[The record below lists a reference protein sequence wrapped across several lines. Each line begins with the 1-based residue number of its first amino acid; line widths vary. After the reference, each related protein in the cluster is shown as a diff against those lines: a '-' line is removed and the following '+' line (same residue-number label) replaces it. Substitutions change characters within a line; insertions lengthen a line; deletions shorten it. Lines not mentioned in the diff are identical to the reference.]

1 MHAETIFK
9 FDQQGD
15 KTSSIKDNDETR
27 EFFDTT
33 LTSVRY
39 EGINQTTSAI
49 FSSSEEE
56 R

>member
-1 MHAETIFK
+1 MN
-9 FDQQGD
+9 
-15 KTSSIKDNDETR
+15 KTGSIKDNDEIR

-33 LTSVRY
+33 QTPVRY

-56 R
+56 QVIVIL